1 MRLLLALALC
11 ASAADP
17 SGPRQALA
25 ELKARGVVGKDAAAW
40 TPEEA
45 AFLKRIRRAERLGAI
60 QYIRE
65 RSGTTAGAVANLDTG
80 LGYKK
85 PLLTAA
91 GFRRW
96 LFLLSQEAR
105 QFFEAR
111 GAEAKYVFQTTDLDG
126 GRLFTDDGE
135 LTDAGVDLFLAARAK
150 KKVFW
155 RDPGGRPNGT
165 VRPPPSIPL
174 APPKPL
180 PAEPGKPAAP

>member
-1 MRLLLALALC
+1 MELLLALSL
-11 ASAADP
+11 AAAAAEPP
-17 SGPRQALA
+17 SPHQALA
-25 ELKARGVVGKDAAAW
+25 ELKARGIVAKDAAAW

-45 AFLKRIRRAERLGAI
+45 AFLKRVRRAERLGAI

-65 RSGTTAGAVANLDTG
+65 RSGTTAGAVANLDTA

-105 QFFEAR
+105 QFFEKR
-111 GAEAKYVFQTTDLDG
+111 GGEAKYVFQTTDLDG
-126 GRLFTDDGE
+126 RRLFTDDGE
-135 LTDAGVDLFLAARAK
+135 LTEEGVDIFLAARAK

-155 RDPGGRPNGT
+155 RDPGGLPNGT

-174 APPKPL
+174 APPRP
-180 PAEPGKPAAP
+180 PADPAKTAAP